1 VIAAKWHEHWKG
13 GNGAH
18 HVKATW
24 SRLEANVFPGIGD
37 RLITEIEAPE
47 IVEMVK
53 AIQDRGKL
61 DIAKRALET
70 TGQIF
75 RYAVAHGLAQRN
87 PASEIKRV
95 TFSSPGRKRTMPVWM
110 PRSFRHS

>member
-1 VIAAKWHEHWKG
+1 MAQRKADKTANELPFRQIASKWHEHWKD
-13 GNGAH
+13 GNSPH

-24 SRLEANVFPGIGD
+24 SRLTANVFPAIGD
-37 RLITEIEAPE
+37 RLITKIEAPE
-47 IVEMVK
+47 IVRMVK

-87 PASEIKRV
+87 PANGV
-95 TFSSPGRKRTMPVWM
+95 PM
-110 PRSFRHS
+110 